1 MDLFTVKYMPENS
14 EQVFGQEEPLAKLKD
29 FIVNFKQRKENAALI
44 YGPIG
49 IGKTSSVYALVKELD
64 LDILEINSSDLRN
77 KVAIGGFLR
86 AALGQQS
93 LFFKDKVI
101 LIDELDN
108 FSGMKDRGGV
118 QELVK
123 CIDKAAFPVV
133 MTANDPFDSKL
144 KSLCKNSLMIE
155 YNKHDYKTVAH
166 VLKWVCEQEGIIY
179 EEKAINSLARQVDGD
194 LRAALIDLQGFLM
207 KKEVKFEDVM
217 GLSDRKRTETIFH
230 ALNLIF
236 KSSSAETAKTAFND
250 IDLKQDQVFLWIDEN
265 LPKDYLSAESLAKA
279 YEHISRADIFRRR
292 IMRRQHWRFL
302 VYIFDLLSAG
312 VSISKNERNPK
323 FVKYRQPMRLLNI
336 WQANM
341 RNAKKKSIAEK
352 WANATHTSNKEAV
365 KEIHYLQSIFKNGGG
380 TDIAKQLDLSEDEV
394 RWLCV

>member
-1 MDLFTVKYMPENS
+1 MELFTVKYAPKNS
-14 EQVFGQEEPLAKLKD
+14 NQVFGQELPLSQLKD
-29 FIVNFKQRKENAALI
+29 FIVNYKQKSQKAALI

-49 IGKTSSVYALVKELD
+49 IGKTSSVYALAKELD
-64 LDILEINSSDLRN
+64 YDLLEINSSDLRN
-77 KVAIGGFLR
+77 KDAIGGFLR

-93 LFFKDKVI
+93 LFFKKKII

-108 FSGMKDRGGV
+108 FSGMKDRGGI
-118 QELVK
+118 QELAK
-123 CIDKAAFPVV
+123 CLAKSSFPVV

-144 KSLCKNSLMIE
+144 KSLCKLSLMIE
-155 YNKHDYKTVAH
+155 FNKPDYKTVAH
-166 VLKWVCEQEGIIY
+166 VLKWICEQENIEF

-194 LRAALIDLQGFLM
+194 LRAALIDLQGFLPN
-207 KKEVKFEDVM
+207 KEIKFEDVVI
-217 GLSDRKRTETIFH
+217 LSDRKRTETIHH

-236 KSSSAETAKTAFND
+236 KSSSAEVAKTAFND
-250 IDLKQDQVFLWIDEN
+250 IDLNQDQVFLWMDEN

-312 VSISKNERNPK
+312 VSTSKNERNPK
-323 FVKYRQPMRLLNI
+323 FVKYRQPMRLLSI

-341 RNAKKKSIAEK
+341 RNAKMKSVAEK
-352 WANATHTSNKEAV
+352 WADATHLSKKAAF
-365 KEIHYLQSIFKNGGG
+365 KEIHYLQTIFRNGGG
-380 TDIAKQLDLSEDEV
+380 EDIAKQLELTKDEV
-394 RWLCV
+394 SWLKG